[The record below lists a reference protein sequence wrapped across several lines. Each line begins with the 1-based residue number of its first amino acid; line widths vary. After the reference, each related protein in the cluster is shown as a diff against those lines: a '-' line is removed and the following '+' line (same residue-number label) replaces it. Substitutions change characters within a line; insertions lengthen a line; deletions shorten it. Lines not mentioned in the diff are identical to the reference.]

1 MFHIDE
7 SFAPGTGAH
16 DKEGFVAPTVAVQ
29 DPIACITATEQCFLV
44 ARESGVVQRYSLPH
58 LSMETR
64 FQIRC
69 RPQVIAANCD
79 STRMS
84 VIDING
90 MLTLYDVEVKPNNGG
105 GRQSFVDM
113 GNQKG
118 GMVEETETG
127 RQLEFERKDVWNM

>member
-1 MFHIDE
+1 M
-7 SFAPGTGAH
+7 H
-16 DKEGFVAPTVAVQ
+16 DKDSFVPPATSSQ
-29 DPIACITATEQCFLV
+29 DPIAAISATEQCFLV

-69 RPQVIAANCD
+69 RPQVIAVNCD

-90 MLTLYDVEVKPNNGG
+90 MLTLYDVEVKASSGPGG
-105 GRQSFVDM
+105 DNRKAEGESQV
-113 GNQKG
+113 GA
-118 GMVEETETG
+118 
-127 RQLEFERKDVWNM
+127 QLEFE